1 MHNVHGN
8 EFKTALNQ
16 IETIA
21 IKKRFDLEQKKYS
34 ISFTESISINP
45 VSPTYLVDLK
55 KHHKCCSFPRA
66 TGYTTWRVEVRPIRT
81 ITLHKQPQNQA

>member
-34 ISFTESISINP
+34 ISFTESISLNP
-45 VSPTYLVDLK
+45 MSPTYLVDLK
-55 KHHKCCSFPRA
+55 KYHKCCSFSRA
-66 TGYTTWRVEVRPIRT
+66 TGDTTWLV
-81 ITLHKQPQNQA
+81 